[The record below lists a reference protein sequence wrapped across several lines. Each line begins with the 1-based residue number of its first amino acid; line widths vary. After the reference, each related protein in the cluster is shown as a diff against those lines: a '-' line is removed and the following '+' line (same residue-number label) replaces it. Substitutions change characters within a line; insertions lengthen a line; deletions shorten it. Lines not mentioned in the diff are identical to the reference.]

1 MSSSK
6 VSPTTTEQTSTEQTP
21 SILNNNYVK
30 IGGAIFVFF
39 IFVIILYRSF
49 SSSQSSQSQRRVN
62 RFACILYPACD
73 FLDSISDVNKDLII
87 KEYPDIDV
95 NMLLNHKSISIFN
108 HDRQEFNNV
117 YIQSIRSE
125 GYNITGYS
133 GPNFFGEKYLYI
145 DGKNGNIEIK
155 CLKPIRSIK
164 IEKDPYAFTN

>member
-6 VSPTTTEQTSTEQTP
+6 VSPSLTDQTSTEQTS

-49 SSSQSSQSQRRVN
+49 SSSQSSQSQRRVD

-87 KEYPDIDV
+87 KEYPDIDI
-95 NMLLNHKSISIFN
+95 NMVQNNIIIIN

-117 YIQSIRSE
+117 YIQSIRSQ
-125 GYNITGYS
+125 GYIITGYS
-133 GPNFFGEKYLYI
+133 GPNFFGEKYI
-145 DGKNGNIEIK
+145 FQDDKKTGNIELKCIK
-155 CLKPIRSIK
+155 L
-164 IEKDPYAFTN
+164 IEV